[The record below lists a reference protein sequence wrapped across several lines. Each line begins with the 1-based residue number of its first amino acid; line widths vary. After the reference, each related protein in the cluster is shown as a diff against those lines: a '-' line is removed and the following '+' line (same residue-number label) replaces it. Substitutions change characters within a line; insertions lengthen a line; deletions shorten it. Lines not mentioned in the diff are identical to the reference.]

1 MKEEKATPETTRRV
15 NVEESRESARKTRAS
30 RPAPRTGVATS
41 QPQSA
46 ETQQLLNG
54 ILADEFVVYVR
65 ILNYHWNVRG
75 MQFHSLHE
83 FFEKLYVHQAK
94 TIDDIAE
101 KVRSMGSF
109 ATATMQEYLGN
120 SRLKENI
127 GEPPDPRVMIATLA
141 ADHETIIK
149 RIRETLRVVDTYD
162 DPSTDNFLCD
172 LLEKHEK
179 TLWMLQAHLD
189 RELG

>member
-1 MKEEKATPETTRRV
+1 MKEEKSAPESTRRV
-15 NVEESRESARKTRAS
+15 TVEESREGARKARAA
-30 RPAPRTGVATS
+30 RPAPRTDLATS
-41 QPQSA
+41 QPQSG

-65 ILNYHWNVRG
+65 ILNYNWNVRG

-83 FFEKLYVHQAK
+83 FFEKLYVNQAK
-94 TIDDIAE
+94 TIDDVAE
-101 KVRSMGSF
+101 KVRSMGGF
-109 ATATMQEYLGN
+109 ATATMEEYLGN
-120 SRLKENI
+120 SRLKEKI
-127 GEPPDPRVMIATLA
+127 GEPPDPRVMISTLA
-141 ADHETIIK
+141 ADHEVIIK
-149 RIRETLRVVDTYD
+149 RIREAIGVVDKYD